1 MLAPRRWAR
10 SAASV
15 NTHKLSASPAVAWRR
30 SEVDGDVG
38 TGAVAAG
45 VGATVVVGARGRRT
59 SVPQATTVK
68 LHTIDTIARKPA
80 GDERIITAY

>member
-1 MLAPRRWAR
+1 
-10 SAASV
+10 V
-15 NTHKLSASPAVAWRR
+15 GGAVIVVGEVGGTVGGTVV
-30 SEVDGDVG
+30 EVDGDVG